1 MANNSNDDRFIYL
14 VFTAQNRLRMY
25 IRDELMAAKVKITL
39 VQAGILFLLREK
51 DYRTMSELGQ
61 HLSLDNST
69 ITGLIDRLEKEGF
82 VQRQANPKDRLI
94 SLIHITP
101 EGIQEANQAKTIIN
115 RVNNEIKADFS
126 REEMDAF
133 KKILNS
139 FVVKFKK
146 KEKGL

>member
-1 MANNSNDDRFIYL
+1 MSNNLKDDRFIYL

-25 IRDELMAAKVKITL
+25 IRDELKAARVKITL

-51 DYRTMSELGQ
+51 DGRAMSELGQ

-69 ITGLIDRLEKEGF
+69 ITGLTDRLEKEGF
-82 VQRQANPKDRLI
+82 VRRQVNPKDRRI
-94 SLIHITP
+94 SLILITP
-101 EGIQEANQAKTIIN
+101 EGIQEINQAKTVIN
-115 RVNNEIKADFS
+115 RINNEIKADFS
-126 REEMDAF
+126 REEIDAF

-146 KEKGL
+146 K

>member
-1 MANNSNDDRFIYL
+1 MSNNSKDDRLINL

-25 IRDELMAAKVKITL
+25 IRDELMAARVKITL

-51 DYRTMSELGQ
+51 DGRAMSKLGQ

-69 ITGLIDRLEKEGF
+69 ITGLTDRLEKEGF
-82 VQRQANPKDRLI
+82 VRRQVNPKDRRI
-94 SLIHITP
+94 SLIYITP
-101 EGIQEANQAKTIIN
+101 EGIQEINQAKTVIN
-115 RVNNEIKADFS
+115 RINNEIKADFS
-126 REEMDAF
+126 REEIDAF

-146 KEKGL
+146 K

>member
-1 MANNSNDDRFIYL
+1 MANHSTDDRFIYL

-25 IRDELMAAKVKITL
+25 IRDELMAARVKITL

-69 ITGLIDRLEKEGF
+69 ITGLTDRLEKEGF
-82 VQRQANPKDRLI
+82 VRRQVNSKDRRI

-101 EGIQEANQAKTIIN
+101 EGIQQVNQAKTVIN

-126 REEMDAF
+126 RQEMEAF

-146 KEKGL
+146 K